1 MISVDYGI
9 HLTSKSNGS
18 HGHWTAAARVAKR
31 ERTKILDLVDAQL
44 GRLTSA
50 CAWEGP
56 LVQMGAARVLPFEL
70 RKVTYTGRYR
80 GIKVQKTKMVRVLS
94 PEWAAR
100 LDGGLTV
107 TLTRY
112 AEKFLDDDGLRRGFK
127 HIRDGVADAFG
138 IADNDPRL
146 KFEYN
151 QVAQPPSRINVRIE
165 WKLPT
170 T

>member
-1 MISVDYGI
+1 MISIDYGI

-18 HGHWTAAARVAKR
+18 HGHWTTAARIAKR
-31 ERTKILDLVDAQL
+31 ERTKMLDLVDGQL
-44 GRLTSA
+44 GRFTS
-50 CAWEGP
+50 EPGT
-56 LVQMGAARVLPFEL
+56 LPFQL
-70 RKVTYTGRYR
+70 RKVTYTGRFR

-94 PEWAAR
+94 AEWIER
-100 LDGGLTV
+100 LAGGLTI

-146 KFEYN
+146 RFEYN

-165 WKLPT
+165 WKSEP
-170 T
+170 

>member
-1 MISVDYGI
+1 MISVDYAI

-31 ERTKILDLVDAQL
+31 ERTKILDLVDAAMVRL
-44 GRLTSA
+44 SCPTGRHD
-50 CAWEGP
+50 
-56 LVQMGAARVLPFEL
+56 LPYQL
-70 RKVTYTGRYR
+70 RKVAYTGRFR

-94 PEWAAR
+94 QEWAER
-100 LDGGLTV
+100 LATGLTV

-112 AEKFLDDDGLRRGFK
+112 AEKLLDDDGLRRGFK

-146 KFEYN
+146 TFEYH
-151 QVAQPPSRINVRIE
+151 QVAQPPSRVNVRIR
-165 WKLPT
+165 WDLPT
-170 T
+170 PELPAP

>member
-1 MISVDYGI
+1 MISIDYGI

-18 HGHWTAAARVAKR
+18 HGHWTTAARIAKR
-31 ERTKILDLVDAQL
+31 ERTKVLDLVDAAML
-44 GRLTSA
+44 RLSSPNA
-50 CAWEGP
+50 LEFRGSQGWAP
-56 LVQMGAARVLPFEL
+56 RPFEL

-80 GIKVQKTKMVRVLS
+80 GIKAQKTKMVRVLS